1 MSSIYLLDACCC
13 CWRVIVNQEKPDLG
27 GKWQGGREVVNNDH
41 EHCVLIQ
48 QVGVLAA
55 MTYDLLLGLFCTLS
69 GLTSTSPS
77 NLLVASSKKMIDHII

>member
-27 GKWQGGREVVNNDH
+27 GKWQVGEVDNH
-41 EHCVLIQ
+41 QHCVLIQ
-48 QVGVLAA
+48 QVGGLAA
-55 MTYDLLLGLFCTLS
+55 MAYDLLLGLFCTLS

-77 NLLVASSKKMIDHII
+77 NLLVASSKKK